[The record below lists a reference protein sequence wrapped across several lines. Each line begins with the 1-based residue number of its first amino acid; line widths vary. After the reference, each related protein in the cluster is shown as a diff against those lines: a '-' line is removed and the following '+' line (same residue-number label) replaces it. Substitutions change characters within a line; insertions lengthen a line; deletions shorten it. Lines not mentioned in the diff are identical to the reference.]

1 MSDLPLGVKG
11 PAGCRPIGLEAG
23 AGMGGSSPAR
33 PGGQVTPQGLR
44 GRRPAAG
51 PVSQG
56 LGSAFR
62 HTAAFGKRVRL
73 RKPLPGTPPPHPIPM
88 ACANWAVTPCAH
100 RACACCPAPRIV
112 AVPRPALRPHVPPLP
127 RSCSLGSSK
136 TSSLGRWRP
145 SVLLQGHHVPAS
157 SSQRLAHRG
166 RSGPHR
172 GRPRDPTYAIGFS
185 GAAPFASGN

>member
-1 MSDLPLGVKG
+1 M
-11 PAGCRPIGLEAG
+11 PAHRAGGWRGDGRLLTCAAWRTGHPTGAAGSASCR
-23 AGMGGSSPAR
+23 GSS
-33 PGGQVTPQGLR
+33 VTR
-44 GRRPAAG
+44 A
-51 PVSQG
+51 
-56 LGSAFR
+56 
-62 HTAAFGKRVRL
+62 RL
-73 RKPLPGTPPPHPIPM
+73 RVSTHRSFRQTCPVARVLAWDPPPHPIPM